1 MEGFYKVPA
10 QVWENLI
17 DSYRTD
23 LTDNTQLTKAAKLAA
38 EKNLWLASGYPPS
51 TINAHIKPL
60 SRELGHLTKRMR
72 EEGEEE
78 GVPPPPSI
86 KRVKVKTPKA
96 TPKPKPSTGRRRL
109 LPSRPDETNPKP
121 RKRKRQTEVE
131 KLQPRP
137 GWEEWGLG
145 RKLRRQLEYDESP

>member
-10 QVWENLI
+10 QVWEDLI
-17 DSYRTD
+17 ESYREE
-23 LTDNTQLTKAAKLAA
+23 LTDNSQLTKAAKLAA

-60 SRELGHLTKRMR
+60 SRELGHLTKRLR

-78 GVPPPPSI
+78 GNPIPPKPI
-86 KRVKVKTPKA
+86 KRVKTPKI
-96 TPKPKPSTGRRRL
+96 TPKPKPSTVRRRL
-109 LPSRPDETNPKP
+109 LPTRPDETNPKP
-121 RKRKRQTEVE
+121 KKRKRQTEVE